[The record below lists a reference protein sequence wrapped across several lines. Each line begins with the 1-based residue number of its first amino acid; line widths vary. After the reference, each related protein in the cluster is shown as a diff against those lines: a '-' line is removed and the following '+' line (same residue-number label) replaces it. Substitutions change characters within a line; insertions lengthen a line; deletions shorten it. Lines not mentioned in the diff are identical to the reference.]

1 MLGYDAQSNVFEP
14 IKNGTVLGTVAQD
27 PYGMG
32 SGAVDC
38 FLKNLNGEELT
49 YDDEETKIIYTDQ
62 WIIDANNVEEYE

>member
-1 MLGYDAQSNVFEP
+1 MNLQDQEFNNVYFASMMQS
-14 IKNGTVLGTVAQD
+14 L
-27 PYGMG
+27 
-32 SGAVDC
+32 GAVDC